1 MRRSQEVHG
10 SLEAEDRL
18 AAGLPAWTHTMW
30 VERTFDAMPITRDE
44 IVPPH
49 GLTARPGD

>member
-1 MRRSQEVHG
+1 MVLWRRKTAWP
-10 SLEAEDRL
+10 LDF
-18 AAGLPAWTHTMW
+18 PAWTYTMW

-49 GLTARPGD
+49 GQTARPVD

>member
-18 AAGLPAWTHTMW
+18 APGLPC
-30 VERTFDAMPITRDE
+30 VDVYDVGREN
-44 IVPPH
+44 V
-49 GLTARPGD
+49 